1 MVVCMCDKIT
11 VRLRVDKKMFLN
23 IFIKPMHRFSVIRND
38 IT

>member
-1 MVVCMCDKIT
+1 MCDKIT
-11 VRLRVDKKMFLN
+11 IPLRADKKMFLN